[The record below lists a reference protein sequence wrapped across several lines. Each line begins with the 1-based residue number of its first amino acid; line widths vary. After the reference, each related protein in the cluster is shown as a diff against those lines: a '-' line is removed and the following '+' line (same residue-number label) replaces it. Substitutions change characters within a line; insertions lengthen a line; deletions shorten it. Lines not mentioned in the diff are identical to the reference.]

1 MKKIINGSIYSTETA
16 RKIGEF
22 EHSNRSSFDYFI
34 ETLYQTRAGKYFLHG
49 EGHASSR
56 YARRITYNEFAPGE
70 EIIPFTA
77 EEAKGWAED
86 GLDPDL
92 YIAEFGEPEEASDE
106 KKVIS
111 ASIASDV
118 YNALQREKA
127 NTHKPMGELI
137 EQACRDAYMR

>member
-1 MKKIINGSIYSTETA
+1 MKKIINGSIYNTETA
-16 RKIGEF
+16 RKIGAF
-22 EHSNRSSFDYFI
+22 EHSNRRSFDYFI

>member
-1 MKKIINGSIYSTETA
+1 MKKIINGAVYNTESA
-16 RKIGEF
+16 RKIGEL

>member
-16 RKIGEF
+16 RKIGAF

>member
-16 RKIGEF
+16 RKIGEL
-22 EHSNRSSFDYFI
+22 EHSNRSSFDFFI

-49 EGHASSR
+49 EGGPNSR
-56 YARRITYNEFAPGE
+56 YAKLIDNASFTGGE
-70 EIIPFTA
+70 RIIPFTA